1 MSFWEKIKGEVID
14 IVEWLDDTHDTL
26 VYRFERHNNE
36 IKNEAKLVVREGQ
49 AAVFVNEGQLADVFM
64 KAGTFTL
71 TTQNLPILSTLKGW
85 KYGFNSPFK
94 AEVYFV
100 NTRRFTNLKWG
111 LKNPLMMRDPEF
123 GVVRLRAFGTYGLC
137 VADPGRLLK
146 ELVSTNP
153 TFSTD
158 DIKDQIRNIIVSR
171 FADILG
177 ESKIPVLDLAANYN
191 ELGDFILKQIQPEML
206 EFGLK
211 VTNMMVENISL
222 PPKVEETLDKR
233 TNMGIVGDL
242 SAYTQYQAA
251 ESMEAAAKNP
261 SGQASAGIGMGMGF
275 AMANQMA
282 QSMNPSPQQQAGSS
296 NGPSTAPPLPDQ
308 VAFHVAIDGKS
319 AGPFDM
325 AGLKQLVS
333 SGKLTQDTLVW
344 KQGMANW
351 TAAGQVVDL
360 QSLFASVP
368 PPLPPQ

>member
-1 MSFWEKIKGEVID
+1 MSLWDTITGEFID
-14 IVEWLDDTHDTL
+14 IVEWLDDTQDTL
-26 VYRFERHNNE
+26 VYRFERHGNE

-49 AAVFVNEGQLADVFM
+49 AALFVNEGQLADVFT

-71 TTQNLPILSTLKGW
+71 NTQNLPVLSTLKGW
-85 KYGFNSPFK
+85 KYGFKSPFK
-94 AEVYFV
+94 AEVYFI

-111 LKNPLMMRDPEF
+111 LKNPLMLRDPEF
-123 GVVRLRAFGTYGLC
+123 GVVRLRAFGTYGLR

-177 ESKIPVLDLAANYN
+177 ESKIPALDLAANYN

-206 EFGLK
+206 EFGLE

-233 TNMGIVGDL
+233 TNMGIIGDL
-242 SAYTQYQAA
+242 SAYMQYQSA

-261 SGQASAGIGMGMGF
+261 GGGASDGIGMGMGF

-282 QSMNPSPQQQAGSS
+282 GAMNRQPQQQAA
-296 NGPSTAPPLPDQ
+296 GPATAPPLPDQ
-308 VAFHVAIDGKS
+308 VAFHVALDGQA

-325 AGLKQLVS
+325 AGLQQLVQ
-333 SGKLTQDTLVW
+333 SGKLTRETLVW
-344 KQGMANW
+344 KEGMENW
-351 TAAGQVVDL
+351 TAAGQVAEL
-360 QSLFASVP
+360 KNLFSSVP

>member
-1 MSFWEKIKGEVID
+1 MSLWDTIRGELID
-14 IVEWLDDTHDTL
+14 IVEWLDDTKDTL
-26 VYRFERHNNE
+26 VYRFERHGNE
-36 IKNEAKLVVREGQ
+36 IKNEAQLVVREGQ
-49 AAVFVNEGQLADVFM
+49 AALFVNEGQLADVFAT
-64 KAGTFTL
+64 AGTFTL
-71 TTQNLPILSTLKGW
+71 NTRNLPVLTTLKGW

-94 AEVYFV
+94 AEVYFI

-111 LKNPLMMRDPEF
+111 LKNPLIMRDREF
-123 GVVRLRAFGTYGLC
+123 GMVRVRAFGTYGLR
-137 VADPGRLLK
+137 VADPGKLLT

-191 ELGDFILKQIQPEML
+191 ELGEFILKQIQPDML
-206 EFGLK
+206 DFGLE

-251 ESMEAAAKNP
+251 ESMEAAAKNS

-275 AMANQMA
+275 AVANQMA
-282 QSMNPSPQQQAGSS
+282 GSMSQPSQHQTKPA
-296 NGPSTAPPLPDQ
+296 TAPPLPDQ
-308 VAFHVAIDGKS
+308 LAFHVAIDGQA

-325 AGLKQLVS
+325 AGLKKLVQS
-333 SGKLTQDTLVW
+333 DKLTRETLVW
-344 KQGMANW
+344 KQGMENW
-351 TAAGQVVDL
+351 TDAGQITEL

-368 PPLPPQ
+368 PPLPPR

>member
-1 MSFWEKIKGEVID
+1 MSFWDKIKGELID

-26 VYRFERHNNE
+26 VYRFERHGNE
-36 IKNEAKLVVREGQ
+36 IKNEAQLIVREGQ
-49 AAVFVNEGQLADVFM
+49 AALFVNEGQLADVFVT
-64 KAGTFTL
+64 AGTFTL
-71 TTQNLPILSTLKGW
+71 ITRNLPVLSTLKGW

-100 NTRRFTNLKWG
+100 STRRFTNLKWG

-123 GVVRLRAFGTYGLC
+123 GVVRIRAFGTYGLL

-146 ELVSTNP
+146 QLVSTSP

-191 ELGDFILKQIQPEML
+191 ELGAFILKQIQPEML
-206 EFGLK
+206 DFGLE

-222 PPKVEETLDKR
+222 PPNVEETLDKR

-251 ESMEAAAKNP
+251 QSIEAAAKNP
-261 SGQASAGIGMGMGF
+261 GGAAAAGIGMGMGF
-275 AMANQMA
+275 AMANQMVGA
-282 QSMNPSPQQQAGSS
+282 MSNPSQQHAASAA
-296 NGPSTAPPLPDQ
+296 APPLPDQ
-308 VAFHVAIDGKS
+308 AAFHVAIDGQA
-319 AGPFDM
+319 AGPFNM
-325 AGLKQLVS
+325 AGLKQLVQ
-333 SGKLTQDTLVW
+333 SGKLTRETLVW
-344 KQGMANW
+344 KQGMENW
-351 TAAGQVVDL
+351 TAAGQIPEL
-360 QSLFASVP
+360 QNLFAAAP

>member
-1 MSFWEKIKGEVID
+1 MSLWDTIRGEFID
-14 IVEWLDDTHDTL
+14 IVEWLDDTQDTL
-26 VYRFERHNNE
+26 VYRFERHGNE
-36 IKNEAKLVVREGQ
+36 IKNEAKLIVREGQ
-49 AAVFVNEGQLADVFM
+49 AALFVNEGQLADVFT
-64 KAGTFTL
+64 KTGTFTL
-71 TTQNLPILSTLKGW
+71 NTRNLPVLSTLKGW

-123 GVVRLRAFGTYGLC
+123 GVVRLRSFGTYGLR
-137 VADPGRLLK
+137 VADPGRLLTQ
-146 ELVSTNP
+146 LVSTNP
-153 TFSTD
+153 TFSVD
-158 DIKDQIRNIIVSR
+158 NIKDQIRNIIVSR

-206 EFGLK
+206 DFGLE

-233 TNMGIVGDL
+233 TNMGILGDL

-261 SGQASAGIGMGMGF
+261 GGEASAGIGMGMGF

-282 QSMNPSPQQQAGSS
+282 GSMNRQTRQQT
-296 NGPSTAPPLPDQ
+296 GPVVAPALPNQ
-308 VAFHVAIDGKS
+308 VAFHVAIDGQV

-325 AGLKQLVS
+325 AGLKQLVQ
-333 SGKLTQDTLVW
+333 SGKLVRETLVW
-344 KQGMANW
+344 QEGMDNW
-351 TAAGQVVDL
+351 TAAGQVAEL
-360 QSLFASVP
+360 KNLFASVP
-368 PPLPPQ
+368 PPLPPRS